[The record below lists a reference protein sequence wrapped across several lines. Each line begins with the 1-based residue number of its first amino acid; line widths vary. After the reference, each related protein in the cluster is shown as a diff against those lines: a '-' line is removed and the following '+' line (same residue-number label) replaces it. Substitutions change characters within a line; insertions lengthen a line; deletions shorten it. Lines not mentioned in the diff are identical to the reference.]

1 MDENFILWV
10 FVISICKFKIE
21 PSWKFIHYRDHTSL
35 TSSHGENIF
44 EWFRLLKVS
53 NEVKK
58 FVRIRIK
65 YTSYTHKL
73 SNVTNF
79 PGKKRWVVIFTIF
92 IHAREFDNFIE
103 EIGAGRQTDHTT
115 LEPIERHWGQQ
126 GYRNRRQR
134 RSYVNFV
141 KTMICTELFSYK

>member
-1 MDENFILWV
+1 M
-10 FVISICKFKIE
+10 
-21 PSWKFIHYRDHTSL
+21 

-115 LEPIERHWGQQ
+115 LEPIERH
-126 GYRNRRQR
+126 
-134 RSYVNFV
+134 
-141 KTMICTELFSYK
+141 